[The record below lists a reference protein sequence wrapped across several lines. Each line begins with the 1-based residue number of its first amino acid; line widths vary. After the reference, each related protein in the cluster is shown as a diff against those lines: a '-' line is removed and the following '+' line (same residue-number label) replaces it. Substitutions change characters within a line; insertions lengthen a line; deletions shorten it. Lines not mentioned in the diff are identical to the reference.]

1 MMNKMN
7 KLKDFNLVYQFNK
20 KIVNYIQYK
29 TYFQALQYNKLI
41 TLIKK
46 YSKEN
51 QEVLDW
57 GGGAGHLS
65 AMLSLLKRKA
75 TLFSIVNK
83 DDTWDILRKYFDIK
97 FIYDPQ
103 GIRKICVDDKCFST
117 IISCGVLEHVRET
130 GGDESDSLKDLAE
143 HLEFDGHIIIYH
155 LPLRYSYIEWIS
167 RNFRNC
173 YSHPFR
179 YNYSDIN
186 NIVKKITNL
195 EVIDYGR
202 YQILPRRIFGKIPLP
217 PYVAIALDHLD
228 SVICKTPL
236 SYFAQ
241 CQYVVIKKTFK

>member
-1 MMNKMN
+1 MN
-7 KLKDFNLVYQFNK
+7 KLKDFNLVYIFNK
-20 KIVNYIQYK
+20 KIANYVQYN

-41 TLIKK
+41 KLINK

-51 QEVLDW
+51 QDVLDW

-65 AMLSLLKRKA
+65 AMLSLLNRKV

-83 DDTWDILRKYFDIK
+83 DDSWSILRKHFNIK
-97 FIYDPQ
+97 FIYDPE
-103 GIRKICVDDKCFST
+103 GIRKINVDKKCFST

-130 GGDESDSLKDLAE
+130 GGDEVDSLQDLSK
-143 HLEFDGHIIIYH
+143 HLKSDGHIIIYH

-186 NIVKKITNL
+186 NIVKRINDL
-195 EVIDYGR
+195 DVIDYGR
-202 YQILPRRIFGKIPLP
+202 YQIIPRRIFGRIPLP
-217 PYVAIALDHLD
+217 PFFAIALDHLD
-228 SVICKTPL
+228 SALCKTPL
-236 SYFAQ
+236 SYIAQ
-241 CQYVVIKKTFK
+241 CQYVVIKKTLK